1 MPRGSLLWAACSSSP
16 VHTIAAGDRWEIHG
30 QESGRKRNLSGL
42 PDAVFRFSVN
52 LKGYR
57 AMPEQVFVKWKQ
69 KVLLGASLR
78 IVAPTDQYDVTKLI
92 NWEPTDGPSPTP
104 SG

>member
-1 MPRGSLLWAACSSSP
+1 
-16 VHTIAAGDRWEIHG
+16 
-30 QESGRKRNLSGL
+30 
-42 PDAVFRFSVN
+42 
-52 LKGYR
+52 
-57 AMPEQVFVKWKQ
+57 MPEQVFVKWKQ